1 VRRIATDGPVY
12 YQFEQWAENREGPVH
27 GIFTRLGGVSAPPWA
42 SLNVGSTVGDDP
54 GAVARNK
61 ALMAAALGLDER
73 RFCTVWQVHGR
84 ETIVVED
91 APCDGGI
98 LGQADGIVTD
108 RPGAVL
114 TMRFADCV
122 PILLYDPVRRVIG
135 LAHAGWRGTV
145 AGVAQSVVAI
155 MAGRYSCRPEDIQ
168 AGIGPSIGPEQYCVG
183 EEVVRAVQ
191 EAFGDGDGLIRR
203 AADGAAYLDL
213 WAANQRAL
221 NAAGV
226 RQVEIAGLC
235 TASRTHEFYS
245 HRAEQGRTGRFGV
258 VIALPGA

>member
-1 VRRIATDGPVY
+1 MRRIVTDGPVY
-12 YQFEQWAENREGPVH
+12 YQFEQWAGDEYAPVH
-27 GIFTRLGGVSAPPWA
+27 GIFTRLGGVSVAPWA

-54 GAVARNK
+54 QAVARNK

-84 ETIVVED
+84 EVIAVED
-91 APCDGGI
+91 SPCGGGI
-98 LGQADGIVTD
+98 LGKADGLITN

-122 PILLYDPVRRVIG
+122 PILLYDPTKRVIG

-145 AGVAQSVVAI
+145 AGVAQSVVEAMI
-155 MAGRYSCRPEDIQ
+155 ERYGCQPEDIQ
-168 AGIGPSIGPEQYCVG
+168 AGIGPSIGPEQYRVG
-183 EEVVRAVQ
+183 EDVVNAVCQ
-191 EAFGDGDGLIRR
+191 AFGESDGLIRR
-203 AADGAAYLDL
+203 SEDGGVYLDL
-213 WAANQRAL
+213 WAANRRAL
-221 NAAGV
+221 HAAGV
-226 RQVEIAGLC
+226 RQVEVAGLC
-235 TASRTHEFYS
+235 TATRTHEFYS